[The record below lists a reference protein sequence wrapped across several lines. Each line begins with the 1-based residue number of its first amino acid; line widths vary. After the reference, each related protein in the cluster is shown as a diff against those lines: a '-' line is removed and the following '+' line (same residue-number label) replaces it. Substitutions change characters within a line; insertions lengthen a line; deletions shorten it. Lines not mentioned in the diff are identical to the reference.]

1 MKISKKWIRLCNIA
15 TAVLMLVLL
24 ALQFVPFW
32 SFPACDCTGKCAKL
46 DFDSNCPMC
55 SVYYKACVN
64 IPDEELSAGT
74 NRRDYSKEWK
84 LSIQQYVWT
93 PTFDSCG
100 GATEYFGGI
109 FDVKETKTNP
119 GYEFMVKDIVMMPIL
134 VLVCAAFG
142 AYFSFVKSEKPLT
155 SVFSLVAGVAG
166 TVGYLTIPV
175 FQLGAL
181 WQIHLAI
188 SIVVL
193 LISLVPTAEYIMR
206 AIDWCNPKK
215 AQ

>member
-32 SFPACDCTGKCAKL
+32 SFPACNCTGKCEKL

-119 GYEFMVKDIVMMPIL
+119 GYEFMVKDIVLMPIL
-134 VLVCAAFG
+134 VLVCAVFG
-142 AYFSFVKSEKPLT
+142 AYFSFVKSDKALT
-155 SVFSLVAGVAG
+155 SIFSLVAGVSG
-166 TVGYLTIPV
+166 VLGYLTVPV
-175 FQLGAL
+175 FQLGAM
-181 WQIHLAI
+181 WQLHLAI
-188 SIVVL
+188 SAVIL
-193 LISLVPTAEYIMR
+193 LVSLVPTAEYIFR
-206 AIDWCNPKK
+206 AIDWLNPKK

>member
-1 MKISKKWIRLCNIA
+1 MKISKTWIRLCNIVC
-15 TAVLMLVLL
+15 AVLMLALL

-32 SFPACDCTGKCAKL
+32 TFPACNCTGKCEKL

-155 SVFSLVAGVAG
+155 SIFSLVAGVAG
-166 TVGYLTIPV
+166 TVGYLTVPV

-181 WQIHLAI
+181 WQVHLAI
-188 SIVVL
+188 SIVIL
-193 LISLVPTAEYIMR
+193 LVALVPTTEYIMR